1 MKHPI
6 LVRLAVL
13 GFSTSIL
20 LLALTAASTMVFGT
34 PQAIKSALRDSGAYR
49 SASEQLAKKAGDM
62 ATSSESDSKS
72 ESDLQLDREAVSQA
86 AASSFTDK
94 AIQTNAEQAIDATY
108 SWLDGKTAKPEIKL
122 DLQPYINSFTQSL
135 GDRAVQRTQSLPL
148 CTPEQLRQIDP
159 NNIDVFNLPCLPPG
173 VNLNAAKDQAIAKAV
188 ESNDFLKEPVIS
200 VDSLPKDTAG
210 KTAVDRAENVPTLYQ
225 WSMRAPL
232 ILAVLAL
239 LSTAVIM
246 LLLRPDWRL
255 VIQKLARPLFGTG
268 IALVILVVVARL
280 FFSYVSKPEGLASKL
295 AGGDFKDVILTFMSS
310 LQQAYTDKLLNF
322 GIAYLI
328 VGLVALVALRIVKQH
343 GGSATAASPVAAAS
357 STSSSS
363 STSDN
368 STSSDDGKHR
378 PDVDSPTSDSGSND
392 SGSSSDGGGS
402 SSD

>member
-6 LVRLAVL
+6 LVRLAAF

-34 PQAIKSALRDSGAYR
+34 PQAIKSALRDSGAYK

-62 ATSSESDSKS
+62 AASESDSKP
-72 ESDLQLDREAVSQA
+72 EGDLQLDREAVSQA

-135 GDRAVQRTQSLPL
+135 GDRAVQQAQSLPL

-173 VNLNAAKDQAIAKAV
+173 VNLNTTKDQAIAKAA
-188 ESNDFLKEPVIS
+188 ESNEFLKEPVIS

-239 LSTAVIM
+239 LSAAVIV

-255 VIQKLARPLFGTG
+255 VIRKLARPLFGTG

-343 GGSATAASPVAAAS
+343 GGSATTASPVAA
-357 STSSSS
+357 TSSSS

-368 STSSDDGKHR
+368 STPSDDGKHR
-378 PDVDSPTSDSGSND
+378 TDADSPTSDSGSND